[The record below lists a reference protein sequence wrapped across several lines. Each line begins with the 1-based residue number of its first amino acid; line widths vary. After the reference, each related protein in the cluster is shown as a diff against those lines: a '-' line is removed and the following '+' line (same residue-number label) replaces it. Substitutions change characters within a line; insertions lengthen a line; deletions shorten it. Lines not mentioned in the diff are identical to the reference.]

1 MKMMENPPPSDP
13 RHGGQPPVIY
23 YMQPGPQPVEDDDEI
38 DLRRLWQHLKA
49 GKWWILALTLLSAS
63 AAALFAWTAEP
74 RYEVNVVMSP
84 VESGKGG
91 GFSALASQFGGLAS
105 LAGIDL
111 GGGGGK
117 VEEALAVLES
127 RRFTEAFIRDHQLV
141 PVLFADRWDAEQG
154 RWMLEAGEKAPDIGD
169 AVKAFDEI
177 RQVSSDKKS
186 GLVTLT
192 IRWRDPQ
199 QAAAWANGLVER
211 INRHMQAQAVQ
222 EAQKSIDYLREQLK
236 NTDLVEMEQAI
247 YRLIEA
253 QTKNIM
259 FAKVRDEYVFRV
271 IDPAVPPDAD
281 EPVSPKRGLIVTL
294 GVVLGLMLG
303 VFIALARGA
312 FGGEAEETAE
322 A

>member
-1 MKMMENPPPSDP
+1 MKMMEPPPPDHH

-23 YMQPGPQPVEDDDEI
+23 YMQPGAQPLEDDDEI

-49 GKWWILALTLLSAS
+49 GKWWILALTLLAAS
-63 AAALFAWTAEP
+63 AAAFFAWTAEP
-74 RYEVNVVMSP
+74 RYEVSVVMSP

-91 GFSALASQFGGLAS
+91 GLSALASQFGGLAS

-117 VEEALAVLES
+117 TEEALAVLES
-127 RRFTEAFIRDHQLV
+127 RRFTEAFIRDHQLL

-154 RWMLEAGEKAPDIGD
+154 RWRLEAGEKAPDMWD
-169 AVKAFDEI
+169 AVKVFNEI
-177 RQVSSDKKS
+177 RQVNSDKKS

-192 IRWRDPQ
+192 LRWRNPQ
-199 QAAAWANGLVER
+199 QAAQWANELVER

-222 EAQKSIDYLREQLK
+222 EAQESIDYLREQLK

-271 IDPAVPPDAD
+271 IDPAIPPDVD

-294 GVVLGLMLG
+294 GVVVGLILG
-303 VFIALARGA
+303 VFVALLRGS
-312 FGGEAEETAE
+312 FSNETEEAAE